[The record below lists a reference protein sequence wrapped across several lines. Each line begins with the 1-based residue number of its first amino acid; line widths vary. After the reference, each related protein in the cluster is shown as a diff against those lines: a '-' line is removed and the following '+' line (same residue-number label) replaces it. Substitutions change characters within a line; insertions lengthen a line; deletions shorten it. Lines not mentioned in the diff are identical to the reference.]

1 MFNNDLLL
9 SGGEKKLDGIWEIT
23 VGNSGSNYGYSKGS
37 YGSVNKL
44 DPSPFIYGTNE
55 EAFSELSSIKQD
67 PPSGSAKNIYLSF
80 SLHHEPNL
88 TNTEVFVHVKK
99 ENAIF
104 SSGVFYFDLNRSS
117 CRTSGDLFNYSNVG
131 KTYRMYIGPL
141 DTPPRGSKP
150 LFFKQLFNLQ
160 EGCLDVQQGFT
171 FHQRRINCRCH
182 RYCRYL
188 SRWSNRIR
196 QIVRTSF
203 TGGNQSHQTS
213 DWRRNYGFVSGLCNI
228 GRIIYNGSIRQYLF
242 QRYETFSH
250 RVPDGR
256 NVSTLWRFVLSLCA
270 SHTMGGAYA

>member
-1 MFNNDLLL
+1 MFNKDLLMS
-9 SGGEKKLDGIWEIT
+9 SGKNLGPYTHIVTVDYALGNNFGYWYIGDGAVTPDTFMGVFLELVYTDPFDDNTLVGCKTPTGVPAGKVWVGRYDKKIQAIESRIT
-23 VGNSGSNYGYSKGS
+23 GPSDSNYRF
-37 YGSVNKL
+37 
-44 DPSPFIYGTNE
+44 D
-55 EAFSELSSIKQD
+55 D
-67 PPSGSAKNIYLSF
+67 
-80 SLHHEPNL
+80 
-88 TNTEVFVHVKK
+88 FVLFTKD
-99 ENAIF
+99 
-104 SSGVFYFDLNRSS
+104 DL
-117 CRTSGDLFNYSNVG
+117 G
-131 KTYRMYIGPL
+131 KDIPIWIST
-141 DTPPRGSKP
+141 TPPRGSKP
-150 LFFKQLFNLQ
+150 MFFKQLFNLS

-188 SRWSNRIR
+188 SRWGNRIR

>member
-1 MFNNDLLL
+1 M
-9 SGGEKKLDGIWEIT
+9 SGGEKKLDGIFEII
-23 VGNSGSNYGYSKGS
+23 VGTSDVFAGKISNTNTDPKKGIIT
-37 YGSVNKL
+37 KL
-44 DPSPFIYGTNE
+44 DPQEYILGTNKESFLFMPSLFLRSYYGTD
-55 EAFSELSSIKQD
+55 LSYD
-67 PPSGSAKNIYLSF
+67 SF
-80 SLHHEPNL
+80 ESSFNHEPGL
-88 TNTEVFVHVKK
+88 SKTTVYVHVKK
-99 ENAIF
+99 DTEMVTQFFDFARIGSTSRNYATKLF
-104 SSGVFYFDLNRSS
+104 SKADS
-117 CRTSGDLFNYSNVG
+117 G

-141 DTPPRGSKP
+141 DTPPRGSKS
-150 LFFKQLFNLQ
+150 LFFKQLFNLL

-188 SRWSNRIR
+188 SRWGNRIR